1 MNWGKRDL
9 QSPALPLG
17 HAAKTIQNIGLAL
30 SLRLIVSYN
39 TQYLKL
45 KTEKLCFIFLLKEN
59 KKKCGFSV
67 TKEKIQDKWEPLTLT
82 IDCEFINDSWIK
94 IEN

>member
-1 MNWGKRDL
+1 MRRHPADLNWVNREGFAGPRL
-9 QSPALPLG
+9 TLPLD
-17 HAAKTIQNIGLAL
+17 HAAKTILNLGLAL

-45 KTEKLCFIFLLKEN
+45 KTEKLYFLFLL

-67 TKEKIQDKWEPLTLT
+67 TKAKIKET
-82 IDCEFINDSWIK
+82 NG
-94 IEN
+94 NR